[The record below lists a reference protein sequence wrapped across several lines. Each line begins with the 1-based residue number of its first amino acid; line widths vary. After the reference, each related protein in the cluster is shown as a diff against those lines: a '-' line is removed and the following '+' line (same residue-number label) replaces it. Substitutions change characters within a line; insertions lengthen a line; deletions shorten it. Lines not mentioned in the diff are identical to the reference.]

1 MKTATREVLM
11 DRTVKPISLEPV
23 SGRLHRGCPRLH
35 VARGV
40 LEHHDRVID
49 DEARG
54 DGQGHE
60 GKIVEVVAAQ
70 VHDAEGTDERT
81 GHGDSGDYGG
91 ADIAEERKD
100 HQYHEGEGYEET
112 DLDVPERASYG
123 RRAVLND
130 RVIDGARQRG
140 DELGKDARH
149 PIYGLDDV
157 GVRLSKNHHHDCR
170 FSVDETKVPEVLD
183 RVLHGAHVGEP
194 NGRAGVVAHDDRL
207 ILFCAVELIVCVD
220 LPILIRVGDLPFG
233 THCRGRPENA
243 ADILEA
249 DAVFVQCRR
258 VKLDP
263 DRRKGS
269 AAHKHLTDAVYLGE
283 LLPHDA
289 RRRVIELCDRERIRL
304 EGNDENR
311 RVRGIPLSNTWAG
324 PGGWAAGSLWPHRW
338 QPARPGPPR

>member
-1 MKTATREVLM
+1 MAPGKEATSWG
-11 DRTVKPISLEPV
+11 RTP
-23 SGRLHRGCPRLH
+23 
-35 VARGV
+35 
-40 LEHHDRVID
+40 D
-49 DEARG
+49 
-54 DGQGHE
+54 
-60 GKIVEVVAAQ
+60 
-70 VHDAEGTDERT
+70 
-81 GHGDSGDYGG
+81 
-91 ADIAEERKD
+91 
-100 HQYHEGEGYEET
+100 
-112 DLDVPERASYG
+112 
-123 RRAVLND
+123 
-130 RVIDGARQRG
+130 
-140 DELGKDARH
+140 H
-149 PIYGLDDV
+149 PIDGLDDV

-233 THCRGRPENA
+233 THRRGRPENA

-311 RVRGIPLSNTWAG
+311 RVRGIPFPIPGRGREVGRQEAFGRIDGRLHVPGRPVDVAVQVELEDDGRGAPVARRRHFRDAG
-324 PGGWAAGSLWPHRW
+324 DATELPLQGRRHRGGHGLRVGAGKRSGHVDGRVVHRR
-338 QPARPGPPR
+338 QRRDGKQLERRRPPRGLSLS